1 MQELVEM
8 IRRDH
13 ALLDDLADAG
23 DDERFQSALQAHRAL
38 LEETIP
44 PLVERLGP
52 PATDEWERALDL
64 LPDVRAHAEQMEQAV
79 LPRLLSELDEEAL
92 GDATLEVMRRHE
104 ELGLGSSQPAAMR
117 ADPIEDGDDSSR
129 PAGA

>member
-13 ALLDDLADAG
+13 ALLDDLAGAG
-23 DDERFQSALQAHRAL
+23 DDERFESVLRAHRAL
-38 LEETIP
+38 LDQTIA
-44 PLVERLGP
+44 PLVEPLGP
-52 PATDEWERALDL
+52 PAADEWARARDL

-92 GDATLEVMRRHE
+92 SDATREVMRRHE
-104 ELGLGSSQPAAMR
+104 ELGLGSSQPAGMR
-117 ADPIEDGDDSSR
+117 EDPIDEGDDSSR
-129 PAGA
+129 PAGT